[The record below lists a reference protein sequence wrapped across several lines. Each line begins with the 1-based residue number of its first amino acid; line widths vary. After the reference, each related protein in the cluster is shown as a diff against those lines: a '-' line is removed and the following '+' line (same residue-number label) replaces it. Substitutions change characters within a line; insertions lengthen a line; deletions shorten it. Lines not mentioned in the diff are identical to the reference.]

1 MFVYLIHANINIEK
15 KVPQTIS
22 SKTIKKAEDKNSLIY
37 AVKRTAAQYISVD
50 HQIEYND
57 ELYVDF
63 YELYNAIL
71 NNNKIKYVEEYN
83 KHVEYEKDKIEV
95 EDLTKTQLEEIKATT
110 IEDIAELLNTTTN
123 IINYILDGYDV
134 INNVNNNLDEN
145 TLLFFNRKINEE
157 FYKLTREEANTIE
170 AFWKKVLAAYNDPN
184 GKYNL
189 DNVIKDIKGYAD
201 KMNSYA
207 KWPTPININ
216 VDNTNYE
223 LYTFA
228 DRYEDPKSAPEEI
241 IVPADMGNVEIPDPV
256 VDLDNLPE
264 PRDRDKITIMD
275 YEYWL
280 VYMLNATLFT
290 LIPTYWA
297 DGFDVPP
304 FMTPTPLPAIYLP
317 IAPPVMIPV
326 VNVLMVFGIALRG
339 IWPMPIILMVNLS
352 SNDIDAM
359 IFIKIALEIA
369 KDVFKKSQELVEN
382 GIPMMINK
390 IAEGYISEN
399 QIAQKAIEKFKTYSS
414 IIHAI
419 PIEDKALIEKKFNE
433 ALVVEMNKQT
443 KLNAA
448 NGKLENTKNKLKN
461 FDRRQIITRESDLGN
476 GPEPM

>member
-1 MFVYLIHANINIEK
+1 MFVYLLHADVE
-15 KVPQTIS
+15 
-22 SKTIKKAEDKNSLIY
+22 KTIKPLNKILIDDSENYNSESSS
-37 AVKRTAAQYISVD
+37 QYITTSENSNID
-50 HQIEYND
+50 QKRQDNQKYFELIQKESKLIIE
-57 ELYVDF
+57 
-63 YELYNAIL
+63 
-71 NNNKIKYVEEYN
+71 
-83 KHVEYEKDKIEV
+83 
-95 EDLTKTQLEEIKATT
+95 
-110 IEDIAELLNTTTN
+110 
-123 IINYILDGYDV
+123 
-134 INNVNNNLDEN
+134 
-145 TLLFFNRKINEE
+145 
-157 FYKLTREEANTIE
+157 
-170 AFWKKVLAAYNDPN
+170 FWKKVLAAYNDPK

-189 DNVIKDIKGYAD
+189 DNVINDVKGYAD

-207 KWPTPININ
+207 KWPTPINIK
-216 VDNTNYE
+216 VDNVNYE

-241 IVPADMGNVEIPDPV
+241 IAPADMGNVEIPDPV

-275 YEYWL
+275 YSYWL

-290 LIPTYWA
+290 LIPLYWA

-304 FMTPTPLPAIYLP
+304 FMVPLPLPAIYFP

-339 IWPMPIILMVNLS
+339 FWPAPIILMVNLS

-369 KDVFKKSQELVEN
+369 KDIFRKSQELIEN
-382 GIPMMINK
+382 GIPMMVNK
-390 IAEGYISEN
+390 IVEGYISEN

-433 ALVVEMNKQT
+433 ALVDEMNKQT

-448 NGKLENTKNKLKN
+448 NNKLENTKNKLKN

>member
-1 MFVYLIHANINIEK
+1 MKKDEKYYNQCQYALTMFIYLLHADVE
-15 KVPQTIS
+15 
-22 SKTIKKAEDKNSLIY
+22 KTIKPL
-37 AVKRTAAQYISVD
+37 
-50 HQIEYND
+50 
-57 ELYVDF
+57 
-63 YELYNAIL
+63 
-71 NNNKIKYVEEYN
+71 NKIIIDASENYNSESSNQYTGSSSEKSNIDQKRKNNQKYF
-83 KHVEYEKDKIEV
+83 
-95 EDLTKTQLEEIKATT
+95 
-110 IEDIAELLNTTTN
+110 ELIQT
-123 IINYILDGYDV
+123 
-134 INNVNNNLDEN
+134 ES
-145 TLLFFNRKINEE
+145 
-157 FYKLTREEANTIE
+157 KLIME
-170 AFWKKVLAAYNDPN
+170 FWKKVLAAYNDPS

-189 DNVIKDIKGYAD
+189 NNVINDVKAYAD

-207 KWPTPININ
+207 KWPTPINIKVN
-216 VDNTNYE
+216 NTNYE

-228 DRYEDPKSAPEEI
+228 DRYEEPKSAPEEI
-241 IVPADMGNVEIPDPV
+241 MVPVDMGNVEIPDPV

-290 LIPTYWA
+290 LIPAYWA
-297 DGFDVPP
+297 DGFDIPP

-339 IWPMPIILMVNLS
+339 IWPAPIILMVNLS

-369 KDVFKKSQELVEN
+369 KDIFRKSQELIEN
-382 GIPMMINK
+382 GIPMMVNK
-390 IAEGYISEN
+390 IVEGYISEN

-414 IIHAI
+414 IIRAI

-433 ALVVEMNKQT
+433 AMVDEMNKQT
-443 KLNAA
+443 KLNET
-448 NGKLENTKNKLKN
+448 NNKLEKTKNKLKN